1 MRPLMLLLLVGF
13 FAGNTGCIRPYAKQE
28 SLKSEAEPQPTCGDA
43 GQVSMPAYC
52 MAKCATCHRFDKNT
66 TGPALQGMMKRAPS
80 REWLMAYLQNEDS
93 LIRSGDT
100 VALRISKFSPAGPCH
115 RFRDLNDHFL
125 DELIRFTEQ

>member
-1 MRPLMLLLLVGF
+1 MKRLILFLVVGF
-13 FAGNTGCIRPYAKQE
+13 VFLIVGCNQQKEEGFACGVKDVERVDRMKNAPNY
-28 SLKSEAEPQPTCGDA
+28 LK
-43 GQVSMPAYC
+43 
-52 MAKCATCHRFDKNT
+52 KNCATCHMFDKNT

-100 VALRISKFSPAGPCH
+100 VALRISKLSPAGPCH